1 MTLQTFTLGTFAQQG
16 AAAAG
21 DFDSIAT
28 TTVGAGGAADVTFS
42 SIPSTYT
49 HLQIR
54 MLAGTNRATNT
65 GDNFR
70 IQLNSD
76 TASNYRAHYLSGD
89 GAAAFSGDQGALAF
103 MEFGRLAN
111 ANNSNIFGAG
121 VIDLLDYKDTNK
133 FKTLRAFVGYDI
145 NGDPTTSNLYLN
157 SGLWRSTSAV
167 TTIKVYPAYGTLWKQ
182 YTHIALYGIKAA

>member
-1 MTLQTFTLGTFAQQG
+1 MSPLTELITG
-16 AAAAG
+16 AKAYGWSSLASG

-28 TTVGAGGAADVTFS
+28 ATVGSGGSADITFS

-76 TASNYRAHYLSGD
+76 TASNYRAHYLSE
-89 GAAAFSGDQGALAF
+89 FSGDQGAAAF

-133 FKTLRAFVGYDI
+133 FKTLRALVGYDI
-145 NGDPTTSNLYLN
+145 NGDPTTSNLYFN

-167 TTIKVYPAYGTLWKQ
+167 TTIKLYPAYGTLWKQ
-182 YTHIALYGIKAA
+182 DTHIALYGIKAA